1 MSLLDE
7 LRREE
12 VWQDFRQYKME
23 HNQLSKRELR
33 QLDVFIEQKDYLS
46 KAETFSFGYPV
57 RKTITKLGSDKKR
70 TVYVYS
76 NEETWILKLLAYLLY
91 KYDDKI
97 TDNCY
102 SFRRNMT
109 AKVAFD
115 HIRKIKDLDE
125 RWVLKTDIHDYFNS
139 IDVEMLL
146 EVLEKVIDDD
156 ERLLAFLSQLL
167 RQDRCYLSGELIEEK
182 RGAMAG
188 VPLASFFANIYLM
201 SLDKMFA
208 ERGIPYFRYSD
219 DIIIFF
225 DCEEDLKKG
234 YQLLIDHIGEKKL
247 TLNEK
252 KTEIVRPHE
261 LWSFLGFC
269 YREGQIDLAAAT
281 IEKMKGKIR
290 RKARSLYRYKSRKD
304 ADFDKVARIM
314 IRSFDLK
321 FYDLTG
327 NNDFTWTRFY
337 FPVLTA
343 TKGLREID
351 EYLIRYLR
359 YLSSGRQ
366 YKGNYRIT
374 YEHLKEL
381 GYTSLV
387 NEFYRWRRDN
397 RKLDEE
403 NADAYS

>member
-12 VWQDFRQYKME
+12 VWQDLRADKKE
-23 HNQLSKRELR
+23 HNQLSKRELKE
-33 QLDVFIEQKDYLS
+33 LDLFIEEKKYLS
-46 KAETFSFGYPV
+46 LAETFSFDYPV

-76 NEETWILKLLAYLLY
+76 AEETWILKLLAYLLY

-115 HIRKIKDLDE
+115 NIRKISGLDE

-139 IDVEMLL
+139 IDVEQLL
-146 EVLEKVIDDD
+146 AVLKEVIDDD
-156 ERLLAFLSQLL
+156 PQLLSFLTELL
-167 RQDRCYLSGELIEEK
+167 RQDKCWLNGELIEEK

-188 VPLASFFANIYLM
+188 VPLASFFANVYLM
-201 SLDKMFA
+201 SLDKLFA
-208 ERGIPYFRYSD
+208 DRGIPYFRYSD
-219 DIIIFF
+219 DIIIFLES
-225 DCEEDLKKG
+225 EEELKEG
-234 YQLLIDHIGEKKL
+234 YQLLIDHIGKKKL

-252 KTEIVRPHE
+252 KTETVRPHE
-261 LWSFLGFC
+261 PWSFLGFC
-269 YREGQIDLAAAT
+269 YRDGKIDLAKAT
-281 IEKMKGKIR
+281 VEKMKGKIR
-290 RKARSLYRYKSRKD
+290 RKARSLYRYRARKD

-337 FPVLTA
+337 FPVLT
-343 TKGLREID
+343 TSEGLREID
-351 EYLIRYLR
+351 EYLVRYLR
-359 YLSSGRQ
+359 YLYSGRQ
-366 YKGNYRIT
+366 YKGNYKVT